1 MLHIHVYACISCICM
16 YVYIYICTSRA
27 YPAYELVLTLFK
39 KIPSGMHIQVFDCD
53 FLGILTTG
61 DMFLI
66 SFMQITTPPESGLRI
81 V

>member
-1 MLHIHVYACISCICM
+1 MYTHAYRVYVCM
-16 YVYIYICTSRA
+16 YTYIYICTSRA

-53 FLGILTTG
+53 FLGILTG

>member
-1 MLHIHVYACISCICM
+1 MYTHAYRVYVCM
-16 YVYIYICTSRA
+16 YIYICTSRA

-53 FLGILTTG
+53 FLGILTG

>member
-1 MLHIHVYACISCICM
+1 MYTHAYRV
-16 YVYIYICTSRA
+16 YVYVCMYICTSRA

-53 FLGILTTG
+53 FLGVLTG
-61 DMFLI
+61 YMFLI

-81 V
+81 F